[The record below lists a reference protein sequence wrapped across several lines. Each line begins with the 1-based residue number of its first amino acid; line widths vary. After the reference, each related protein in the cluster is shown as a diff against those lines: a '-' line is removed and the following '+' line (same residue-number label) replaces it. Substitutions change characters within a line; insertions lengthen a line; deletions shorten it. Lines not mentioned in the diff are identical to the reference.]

1 MSESEGRRILF
12 LTSSAPRFPGDAT
25 APFILNMARDLCA
38 LEWQVTIL
46 APHAPGLKTMETIE
60 GVTIRRFRYLWP
72 SAWQTLCYNG
82 GAAVN
87 LKRSKLQALAIPFFV
102 AAEFLAALFLLVRTR
117 PAIVHSHWVIP
128 QGVVGQALA
137 LAGVGHVI
145 SVHGAD
151 VYGFRSRPLRAIKRW
166 ALHRCDHVIA
176 NSTSTKAE
184 VEALCRP
191 KALSVIPTGTTPFAR
206 KAEDRRQREAF
217 ADPDTKI
224 VLFVGR
230 LIEAKGVRYL
240 LEALPLIL
248 PARRVNLLI
257 VGDGPERAALARHA
271 LDLNVQANAQFL
283 GAVPHSDVY
292 DYFSVA
298 DVFVGPS
305 IDIPGEWTE
314 AQGNTFVEALFARV
328 PVVASRVG
336 GIPDA
341 IIHER
346 TGLLVDERA
355 PDQIAR
361 AVLRLLSDTHL
372 ADAMKEAGYR
382 HAAQNF
388 SRFVNARKV
397 DAVYRSISEKPER
410 RPQIA

>member
-1 MSESEGRRILF
+1 MSESKGKRILF

-25 APFILNMARDLCA
+25 APFILNMACDLRDL
-38 LEWQVTIL
+38 EWHVTIL
-46 APHAPGLKTMETIE
+46 APHAPGLKTMETID
-60 GVTIRRFRYLWP
+60 GITIRRFRYLWP
-72 SAWQTLCYNG
+72 AAWQTLCYNG

-87 LKRSKLQALAIPFFV
+87 LKRGKLKALAIPFFV
-102 AAEFLAALFLLVRTR
+102 AAEFLGALFFLLRER
-117 PAIVHSHWVIP
+117 PTIVHSHWVIP

-137 LAGVGHVI
+137 FAGVPHVI

-151 VYGFRSRPLRAIKRW
+151 IYGFRSRPLSAIKRW
-166 ALHRCDHVIA
+166 ALRRCDHVIA

-191 KALSVIPTGTTPFAR
+191 QALSVIPTGTTPFAR
-206 KAEDRRQREAF
+206 QVENGRKTAAPS
-217 ADPDTKI
+217 DPDTKI

-240 LEALPLIL
+240 IEALPLIL
-248 PARRVNLLI
+248 AQRRVKLLI
-257 VGDGPERAALARHA
+257 VGDGPERAALEKNARS
-271 LDLNVQANAQFL
+271 LNVQDNAEFI
-283 GAVPHSDVY
+283 GSVPHSNIY

-305 IDIPGEWTE
+305 INIPGEWTE

-341 IIHER
+341 IVHER

-355 PDQIAR
+355 PDQIAQ
-361 AVLRLLSDTHL
+361 AVLRILSDNRL
-372 ADAMKEAGYR
+372 ADAMKDAGYQ
-382 HAAQNF
+382 HAAHGF
-388 SRFVNARKV
+388 SRFVSARKI
-397 DAVYRSISEKPER
+397 DAVYKSIAEKP
-410 RPQIA
+410 A